1 METRMNLVKIMATV
15 GKVLVRKIIVTV
27 MMVVVIMADEN

>member
-1 METRMNLVKIMATV
+1 METTLNLAEIMVTV
-15 GKVLVRKIIVTV
+15 DKVLVMIIIVTV

>member
-1 METRMNLVKIMATV
+1 MNLAKIMVTV
-15 GKVLVRKIIVTV
+15 DKVLVMIIIVTV